1 MEKLLSFFQPILRL
15 NYKYPFSV
23 ILVAV
28 ISAAVAGYF
37 AVQLKIDTD
46 IANLLPDSN
55 AHVQALDKLE
65 ETVGGENAVEVAIK
79 SPSFEDNKRF
89 AEDLIEKSLELYDE
103 DGDRSFY
110 KRAEFRKDTELLRK
124 NALYFA
130 TSQELNEIT
139 IYLEDEIQ
147 RGKEEASPFYV
158 DFEEEEEAEGDGDE
172 GEEDEQLDRFNEAY
186 DTIVPPEYPVSPD
199 STVMVVKFFP
209 TGSKSN
215 TSFLENMFAEQDSL
229 IASMEPASYH
239 EEMEVRAGGR
249 LQRHLS
255 ELESIMGDV
264 FNSFASGFSSVILL
278 VMLYFFI
285 KKYVNYRRGD
295 LSDQS
300 HSFWGH
306 VIRMPVPVLIIGVPL
321 IVSLLWT
328 FGITYA
334 VLGMLN
340 TMTSVLFVIL
350 FGMGIDYGIHFYAR
364 YIEFRSEG
372 KSIPDALEQTYT
384 KTGQA
389 ILVSGLTTAF
399 SLFVLVIARFRGFS
413 EFGFIAGSGIIL
425 ALFCMLYVLP
435 SFLVIF
441 EKLDWILFN
450 SNNESQPSK
459 SRITRFPFARTIL
472 VAGLVIAGFVVLNS
486 NDLRFQ
492 YDFGELEPEFPE
504 YQNFREFS
512 SQVET
517 SDRSNPAYIIA
528 DDQEDVREIMGKLR
542 DRMES
547 DSTTILDVEALPER
561 FPSSD
566 EEVDQK
572 LEEIAYVR
580 ELLDDNFIREQD
592 DPELDKLREGSQ
604 TQSRLEIEEIPDY
617 FKNQFVD
624 QDGDIGNFVIVYPN
638 LSLADGRNS
647 IAFKEEVG
655 EVVLDNGETYHA
667 ASTSII
673 AAEMLDLMRSESP
686 WMVGATLT
694 VVFILMLFSF
704 RSLRWAIIAMLPL
717 LVGLT
722 WLFGIMLLTGLMFN
736 FYNLVVLPAI
746 LGIGED
752 NGVHLAHRYRDEG
765 KNSMWQVLSS
775 TGQHITVGSITTML
789 GFSGLLFTNH
799 PGLQS
804 IGVMAVVGIGMTLLA
819 ALTFLPALIQWLED
833 RDWLRF

>member
-1 MEKLLSFFQPILRL
+1 MQKLLATLKPLVRFNYRHPIAVV
-15 NYKYPFSV
+15 F
-23 ILVAV
+23 IAVAT
-28 ISAAVAGYF
+28 AAVAGYF
-37 AVQLKIDTD
+37 ALQLTIDTD
-46 IANLLPDSN
+46 IANLLPKSN
-55 AHVQALDKLE
+55 PHVQALDRLE
-65 ETVGGENAVEVAIK
+65 ETVGGETAVEVAIK
-79 SPSFEDNKRF
+79 SPSFEANRDF
-89 AEDLIEKSLELYDE
+89 AEDLIDKSLELYDE
-103 DGDRSFY
+103 NGDRPYF
-110 KRAEFRKDTELLRK
+110 KRAEFRKETEVLQN

-130 TSQELNEIT
+130 TNEELDEIT
-139 IYLEDEIQ
+139 TYLEDEIQ

-158 DFEEEEEAEGDGDE
+158 DFEEDDE
-172 GEEDEQLDRFNEAY
+172 SDDSGDEQLERFNEAY
-186 DTIVPPEYPVSPD
+186 NTIVPPEYPVSPD

-229 IASMEPASYH
+229 IASMKPASYH

-249 LQRHLS
+249 LQRHLA
-255 ELESIMGDV
+255 ELDSIMGDV

-278 VMLYFFI
+278 VILYFFI
-285 KKYVNYRRGD
+285 KKYVNYRRGA
-295 LSDQS
+295 LSEQS
-300 HSFWGH
+300 HSFLGH
-306 VIRMPVPVLIIGVPL
+306 VIRMPVPVLIIGIPL
-321 IVSLLWT
+321 LVSLLWT

-372 KSIPDALEQTYT
+372 KPILESLEDTYT

-425 ALFCMLYVLP
+425 ALVCMLYVLP
-435 SFLVIF
+435 AFLVIF
-441 EKLDWILFN
+441 EKLNWILFN
-450 SNNESQPSK
+450 SNSEAKTSK
-459 SRITRFPFARTIL
+459 SRINRFPLARTIL
-472 VAGLVIAGFVVLNS
+472 VGGLVIAGFVVLNS

-492 YDFGELEPEFPE
+492 YNFGELEPEFPE
-504 YQNFREFS
+504 YQEFREFS
-512 SQVET
+512 SQVDT
-517 SDRSNPAYIIA
+517 SDRRNPAYIIA
-528 DDQEDVREIMGKLR
+528 DSEQDVRVIMSKLR
-542 DRMES
+542 ERMES

-561 FPSSD
+561 YPSTEEQAD
-566 EEVDQK
+566 EK
-572 LEEIAYVR
+572 LERIAYVR
-580 ELLDDNFIREQD
+580 ELLNDDFIRDQD
-592 DPELDKLREGSQ
+592 DSELDKLRRGAQ
-604 TQSRLEIEEIPDY
+604 TNSMVQIDNIPDY
-617 FKNQFVD
+617 FKSQFVT
-624 QDGDIGNFVIVYPN
+624 QDGEIGNFVIVYPN

-655 EVVLDNGETYHA
+655 EVALDNGETYYA

-765 KNSMWQVLSS
+765 RNSMWQVLSS
-775 TGQHITVGSITTML
+775 TGQHITVGSVTTML
-789 GFSGLLFTNH
+789 GFSGLLFTTH

-833 RDWLRF
+833 RNWIRF